1 MTENNSLEQREE
13 RISFQIFGVSA
24 TMVGVCFTVL
34 GIFSIF
40 QVIKKMQTLI
50 DEFITIDAVFFLA
63 SCFLSYMAIRAKDRK
78 RRFRLEKIADVI
90 FLIALTFIVV
100 IAILLVFEFI

>member
-34 GIFSIF
+34 GLFSLF
-40 QVIKKMQTLI
+40 QAIQKIKTLI
-50 DEFITIDAVFFLA
+50 DEFITIDAIIFLI
-63 SCFLSYMAIRAKDRK
+63 SCFLSYMAIRTKESK
-78 RRFRLEKIADVI
+78 RRFRLEKISDVV

-100 IAILLVFEFI
+100 IAVLLIFEFI